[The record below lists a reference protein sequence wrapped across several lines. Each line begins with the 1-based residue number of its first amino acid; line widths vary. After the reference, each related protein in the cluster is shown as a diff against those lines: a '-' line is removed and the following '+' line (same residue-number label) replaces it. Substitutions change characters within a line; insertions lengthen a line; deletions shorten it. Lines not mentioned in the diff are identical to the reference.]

1 MPLINFAHITHNT
14 PYKPLSF
21 NPKKMGI
28 LQERDDFPLDLEQF
42 CSKTDAQ
49 GQKAMLPTQPCEMSI
64 VSHQVHAQYCEEGSQ
79 AI

>member
-1 MPLINFAHITHNT
+1 
-14 PYKPLSF
+14 
-21 NPKKMGI
+21 MGI
-28 LQERDDFPLDLEQF
+28 LQERDEFPLDLEQF